1 MKKKQY
7 WYSLDNAA
15 KVFPAVS
22 NVERSSVFR
31 LSFYLNETIDPA
43 ILEQAVNEVLPR
55 FESFAVTLKSGLFWY
70 YIAAN
75 RHHFQVKKESPILCK
90 YVPWANN
97 NGYLF
102 SVYYFENKITLETF
116 HSLSDGTGAMEFLKS
131 ITYTYFKL
139 RGLTL
144 EHEGVILS
152 QTPYTVEETSDMF
165 VNSYDL
171 TNKKKLN
178 EAPAYHITG
187 EKFSKNFTL
196 AIRIKVLTEELL
208 ELTRN
213 NDVTIGEYVTA
224 LMAYSIY
231 TQIPNK
237 NQFKKPIKMFIPVNL
252 RKYFK
257 SKTLRNFSLYL
268 KVTFSP
274 KVAWDFHSMLIETKN
289 QFKEQLNKE
298 DLHARMNANV
308 GIEKNP
314 LIRILPLPLKNI
326 AFQLGYYY
334 FAENINTFSISNL
347 GNVKLPNT
355 MNELIKD
362 IDFSIGGTN
371 MAIASVHGATNLMFN
386 TQYKDVSIV
395 QTFIKHLTEQG
406 LAIQIDT
413 NYREGLDEIL

>member
-22 NVERSSVFR
+22 SAKRASVFR
-31 LSFYLNETIDPA
+31 LSFYLNESVDPL

-55 FESFAVTLKSGLFWY
+55 FETFAVTLKSGLFWY

-75 RHHFQVKKESPILCK
+75 KRHFKVKEESPIFCK
-90 YVPWANN
+90 FVPWAEN

-102 SVYYFENKITLETF
+102 SVYYYENKITLETF

-131 ITYTYFKL
+131 ITYTYYKL
-139 RGLTL
+139 RGFTL
-144 EHEGVILS
+144 DHEGIIIS
-152 QTPYTVEETSDMF
+152 QSPYSMEETSDMF

-171 TNKKKLN
+171 SNKMKLK
-178 EAPAYHITG
+178 EEPAYHITG

-196 AIRIKVLTEELL
+196 AVRMKASTDQLL

-213 NDVTIGEYVTA
+213 NQATIGEYVAA

-231 TQIPNK
+231 TQIPDKNK
-237 NQFKKPIKMFIPVNL
+237 LKRPIKMFIPVNL

-257 SKTLRNFSLYL
+257 SKTLRNFSLYI

-274 KVAWDFHSMLIETKN
+274 KIAWDFESMLSETKK

-298 DLHARMNANV
+298 DLHARMNSNV

-314 LIRILPLPLKNI
+314 LVRLLPLPIKNLG
-326 AFQLGYYY
+326 FKLGYY
-334 FAENINTFSISNL
+334 FLAENINTFSISNL
-347 GNVKLPNT
+347 GNVKLPNA
-355 MNELIKD
+355 MNELIQD

-371 MAIASVHGATNLMFN
+371 MGIASVHGHTNLLLN
-386 TQYKDVSIV
+386 TQFKDISII
-395 QTFIKHLTEQG
+395 QTFIKHLTDAG
-406 LAIQIDT
+406 LDLQIDT